1 MHQTRPS
8 FDLVHHQAVKIKA
21 DAVALLYT
29 DDGDFPTWC
38 ATMNL
43 PHAWFDFVPPATP
56 TGDAMQQAAEA
67 AASMA
72 YLVVSANAAAA

>member
-1 MHQTRPS
+1 M
-8 FDLVHHQAVKIKA
+8 HHQAVKIKA

-43 PHAWFDFVPPATP
+43 PHAWFDFVPPAAP
-56 TGDAMQQAAEA
+56 FDAMQQAAEA

>member
-1 MHQTRPS
+1 M
-8 FDLVHHQAVKIKA
+8 HHQAVKIKA

-38 ATMNL
+38 ATMSL
-43 PHAWFDFVPPATP
+43 PHAWFDFVPPAT
-56 TGDAMQQAAEA
+56 GEAMQQAADA
-67 AASMA
+67 ATSMA